1 MREQHRLSKKL
12 NLLTPQYSVTQMG
25 DKLTKMKKHNNSIK
39 CFSKVLV
46 HYVGQKSL
54 MTLKAIICESLFV
67 YLACYSVIHRDC
79 ISCISILFV
88 ITWSNVV

>member
-25 DKLTKMKKHNNSIK
+25 DKLTKTKKQHNSIK

-67 YLACYSVIHRDC
+67 YLSCYSVIHRD
-79 ISCISILFV
+79 CISILFV